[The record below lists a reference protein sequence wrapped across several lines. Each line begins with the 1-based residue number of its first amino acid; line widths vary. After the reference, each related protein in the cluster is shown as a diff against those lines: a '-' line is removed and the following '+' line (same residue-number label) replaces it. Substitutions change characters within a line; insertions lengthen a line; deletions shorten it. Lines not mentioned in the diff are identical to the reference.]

1 MNLLNKIQNQDMFKN
16 DWLTTQSYIRLKSI
30 FDDEK

>member
-1 MNLLNKIQNQDMFKN
+1 MNLLNQDMFKN